1 MLKTRALEILTG
13 VSQDEHRQASAPTNL
28 HVISGEVGETSENGK
43 ALVRIDGLVFS
54 GENSQ
59 YVEMDTFGGL
69 EEGDTVTVLLTGE
82 QGHAMTPLAI
92 GGVGTVD
99 RVVTRISNIEAD
111 YVKTNVLE
119 ANYAQID
126 AANIDTA
133 TIREAWIDNILV
145 QSGLIAHE
153 GTIFE
158 LDAIQI
164 NASKIK
170 TGTIDVERLVV
181 TGQDGHKYLVHVENE
196 TASYEKLDGDI
207 IEDLTITADKIVA
220 GSITAQKIT
229 TENLVGTGGWIN
241 LRSGT
246 FQYGNPLTGAGISWD
261 GTHLVIGGYL
271 TSDDAEDTYATKTAL
286 SAEELKRKALYGTS
300 STAAS
305 TVTKVVTCDNFEL
318 YSGAVISVKF
328 STANTA
334 AAPQLNVNSTG
345 VKAIYYAN
353 AVASSTNPVLWG
365 ANATLT
371 FLYDGTNWVLV
382 DTKASYAG
390 TSSTAAT
397 TRAKASTITGALIVN
412 GTYVTIKFS
421 TANTYTA
428 DSVQLNISST
438 GATAIYR
445 DGVSTSSTNN
455 LLWDANTSLTFVR
468 NGAAWYLADNSSR
481 KMAEKAAKTAT
492 SFLTDISSGG
502 LFVHRSSDTD
512 VSTGNGVKITED
524 VDIIRSGTSR
534 LHVDSDSVD
543 INDASGTA
551 IVSLTGSTEEPS
563 AGNDNRTTRS
573 SALTMGDTTLGKASF
588 EASLVGKNASS
599 GSYEYKL
606 TSASLKA
613 QRDVGEPVDA
623 IAIVA
628 AEVSKQY
635 NTSKSAYEVI
645 SDVFFRGDYLSATTR
660 TSNQLYRID
669 MASFEKLLGCR
680 IDIAWTSINVGAN
693 SGGVVTL
700 TWANGG
706 FKDSNYVVSPSRMT
720 SPNGYT
726 KVQFAITSRTATTVT
741 LGYWNDGSTAINGM
755 NVGVIGVDSRYA
767 SLII

>member
-1 MLKTRALEILTG
+1 MLKSRALEKLAG
-13 VSQDEHRQASAPTNL
+13 VSSIENRQAGAPSNIHAIT
-28 HVISGEVGETSENGK
+28 GEVGSISEDGR
-43 ALVRIDGLVFS
+43 ALIRIDGLVFS
-54 GENSQ
+54 ADNSQ
-59 YVEMDTFGGL
+59 YVEMDTLGGL
-69 EEGDTVTVLLTGE
+69 EEGDTVTILLTGE
-82 QGHAMTPLAI
+82 QGHAMAPLAI

-99 RVVTRISNIEAD
+99 RMVTRISNIEAD

-133 TIREAWIDNILV
+133 TIREAWVDNILV

-181 TGQDGHKYLVHVENE
+181 TGQDGHKYLVHVNGE

-246 FQYGNPLTGAGISWD
+246 FQYGNPQTGEGISWD
-261 GTHLVIGGYL
+261 GTNLTIGGYL
-271 TSDDAEDTYATKTAL
+271 KSSDASNTYATKA
-286 SAEELKRKALYGTS
+286 SA
-300 STAAS
+300 
-305 TVTKVVTCDNFEL
+305 
-318 YSGAVISVKF
+318 
-328 STANTA
+328 
-334 AAPQLNVNSTG
+334 
-345 VKAIYYAN
+345 
-353 AVASSTNPVLWG
+353 TN
-365 ANATLT
+365 
-371 FLYDGTNWVLV
+371 
-382 DTKASYAG
+382 
-390 TSSTAAT
+390 
-397 TRAKASTITGALIVN
+397 
-412 GTYVTIKFS
+412 
-421 TANTYTA
+421 
-428 DSVQLNISST
+428 
-438 GATAIYR
+438 
-445 DGVSTSSTNN
+445 
-455 LLWDANTSLTFVR
+455 
-468 NGAAWYLADNSSR
+468 
-481 KMAEKAAKTAT
+481 AAKTAT
-492 SFLTDISSGG
+492 NFLTTIGSSG
-502 LFVHRSSDTD
+502 LFVHKSGDSN
-512 VSTGNGVKITED
+512 VSTGNGVKITN
-524 VDIIRSGTSR
+524 DIDILRSGTSR
-534 LHVDSDSVD
+534 LHIDSDSVD
-543 INDASGTA
+543 INDANGA
-551 IVSLTGSTEEPS
+551 VIGSLTGSTEEPS
-563 AGNDNRTTRS
+563 AGNDNRTTKS

-588 EASLVGKNASS
+588 EASLIGKDASS

-606 TSASLKA
+606 TSSSLKA
-613 QRDVGEPVDA
+613 QRDVGEAVDA
-623 IAIVA
+623 IAIIA
-628 AEVSKQY
+628 AEVCKQY

-645 SDVFFRGDYLSATTR
+645 SNIFLRGDYLAATTR

-680 IDIAWTSINVGAN
+680 IDIAWTSINVRAN
-693 SGGVVTL
+693 SGGGVTL

-706 FKDSNYVVSPSRMT
+706 FKDSNYIVSPSRMT
-720 SPNGYT
+720 GPNGYT

>member
-145 QSGLIAHE
+145 ESGLIAHE

-241 LRSGT
+241 LRNGT

-261 GTHLVIGGYL
+261 GTNLTIGGYL
-271 TSDDAEDTYATKTAL
+271 KSTDASNTYATKA
-286 SAEELKRKALYGTS
+286 SA
-300 STAAS
+300 
-305 TVTKVVTCDNFEL
+305 
-318 YSGAVISVKF
+318 
-328 STANTA
+328 
-334 AAPQLNVNSTG
+334 
-345 VKAIYYAN
+345 
-353 AVASSTNPVLWG
+353 TN
-365 ANATLT
+365 
-371 FLYDGTNWVLV
+371 
-382 DTKASYAG
+382 
-390 TSSTAAT
+390 
-397 TRAKASTITGALIVN
+397 
-412 GTYVTIKFS
+412 
-421 TANTYTA
+421 
-428 DSVQLNISST
+428 
-438 GATAIYR
+438 
-445 DGVSTSSTNN
+445 
-455 LLWDANTSLTFVR
+455 
-468 NGAAWYLADNSSR
+468 
-481 KMAEKAAKTAT
+481 AAKTAT
-492 SFLTDISSGG
+492 NFLTTIGSGG
-502 LFVHRSSDTD
+502 LFVHKSGDSN
-512 VSTGNGVKITED
+512 VSTGDGVKITQD

-543 INDASGTA
+543 INDEDGTV

-573 SALTMGDTTLGKASF
+573 SAVTMGNTTLGNASF
-588 EASLVGKNASS
+588 EASLVGKDASS
-599 GSYEYKL
+599 GSHEYKR

-613 QRDVGEPVDA
+613 QRDVGEPFDA
-623 IAIVA
+623 IAIVSA
-628 AEVSKQY
+628 DVYKQY
-635 NTSKSAYEVI
+635 NTSTSAYEVI
-645 SDVFFRGDYLSATTR
+645 SDVLFRSDYLSATTR

-706 FKDSNYVVSPSRMT
+706 FKDSNYIVSPSRMT
-720 SPNGYT
+720 GPNGYT